1 MPPSRGR
8 GDETSAVKAVPDCF
22 DRFLLQRRTSPPPEA
37 PDLKAF
43 AYRPPSWLVI
53 PRESDMKHLIAPL
66 MVIIAPA
73 VVIALSVIG
82 ASHWLR

>member
-43 AYRPPSWLVI
+43 AYRPPKLAML
-53 PRESDMKHLIAPL
+53 RESDMKHLIAPL

>member
-1 MPPSRGR
+1 
-8 GDETSAVKAVPDCF
+8 
-22 DRFLLQRRTSPPPEA
+22 
-37 PDLKAF
+37 
-43 AYRPPSWLVI
+43 
-53 PRESDMKHLIAPL
+53 MKHLIAPL